1 MVHLL
6 VAYFLA
12 SAELHVVNVCLVLD
26 DSTQCWIGPP
36 NQIMNPDSRWERDLN
51 RSICC
56 LGCCLLLGCSLLVL
70 RTPVGICVRD
80 HHNNGFGAGIDWES
94 NKNDSLICCCSCGES
109 WKAMPTKLLEMP
121 FRYLTTHLAAPM

>member
-80 HHNNGFGAGIDWES
+80 HHNNGFGAGIDWEF
-94 NKNDSLICCCSCGES
+94 NKKRFLN
-109 WKAMPTKLLEMP
+109 LLLFLWRIMEGDANKVVGDA
-121 FRYLTTHLAAPM
+121 F